1 MKFGKTNALGTFLVL
16 ASLVLAPT
24 VWAAELTTE
33 PTDEDAIRQA
43 VLNYVNS
50 IYEVNPDLIDKSVHA
65 RLQKVGYAPKKEGSG
80 YREIWMTH
88 EELKELT
95 VHWNKD
101 GHMDP
106 KTAKRE
112 IKILDQLDQIAVV
125 RLDAEWGVD
134 YIQLAKDGDKWMI
147 MNVIWQ
153 THPTE

>member
-1 MKFGKTNALGTFLVL
+1 MKYSERGFLVL
-16 ASLVLAPT
+16 LILLMMTSFAS
-24 VWAAELTTE
+24 AAE

-50 IYEVNPDLIDKSVHA
+50 IYEVNPDLIDESVHPK
-65 RLQKVGYAPKKEGSG
+65 LQKVGYAPKKDGSG

-95 VHWNKD
+95 AHWNKD
-101 GHMDP
+101 GHIDP
-106 KTAKRE
+106 ATAKSE
-112 IKILDQLDQIAVV
+112 IKILDQLDQMAVV

-153 THPTE
+153 TYPAE